1 MAVNVSN
8 VPGFSAQLG
17 IKINFSSSNV
27 KKEAQP
33 LEYREAGQHI
43 QTKYGR
49 FVTRWHRRRI
59 KTEEKAKVV
68 ASVGGRIYSIP
79 CPASCFA

>member
-59 KTEEKAKVV
+59 CKDRRKGK
-68 ASVGGRIYSIP
+68 GR
-79 CPASCFA
+79 CFCRGKNLFNSLPR